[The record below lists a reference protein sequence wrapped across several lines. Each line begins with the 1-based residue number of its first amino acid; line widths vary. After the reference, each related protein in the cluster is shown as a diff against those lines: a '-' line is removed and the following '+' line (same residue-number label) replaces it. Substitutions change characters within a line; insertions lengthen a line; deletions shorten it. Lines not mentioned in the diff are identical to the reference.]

1 MKRKSADALGAG
13 RGRGLYLSDIHSK
26 QENLLRTSVL
36 QPMLHHQTI
45 EKSVIYDREDQ
56 NDNAAGPSI
65 ESQNVFVKK
74 WYYDVNFFGGELERI
89 FLVKETCSA

>member
-45 EKSVIYDREDQ
+45 EKSVIYDKEDQ
-56 NDNAAGPSI
+56 NDNVAETSI
-65 ESQNVFVKK
+65 ESQNVFVKE
-74 WYYDVNFFGGELERI
+74 WYYGVKFFWGGIGKNILG
-89 FLVKETCSA
+89 

>member
-45 EKSVIYDREDQ
+45 EKSVMYDKEDP
-56 NDNAAGPSI
+56 NDNVAGPAI
-65 ESQNVFVKK
+65 QLQNVFVKK
-74 WYYDVNFFGGELERI
+74 LVMWRKFFGGELESI
-89 FLVKETCSA
+89 LLVKETCSS